1 MRVRTTSSTVAPAS
15 PRAVTMISKHR
26 LAWMYGSGST
36 DPSGQTGAVPDTT
49 TRSPMRMA
57 RQKPIVFSKGDPE
70 LTRRRSVFR
79 GSGSAERKQLQL
91 LESILNRGTK
101 LGDERLQ
108 PLLGWAVRDV
118 HHPDPAE
125 SCLQGVQAGRLVA
138 GHPGGRAANLAR
150 HLLVAMPTHPGRQAR
165 GGDEHALRLRVERRR
180 HDLSWPSRLEQG
192 RDLVGPAQRGDP
204 SDHVARAEND
214 ENARAGEQDDDRCNH
229 PGQHSLPR
237 LRLVGGGWAAVWH
250 QGRRTVLKL

>member
-15 PRAVTMISKHR
+15 PRAATMISKHR
-26 LAWMYGSGST
+26 LAWMYGSGPP
-36 DPSGQTGAVPDTT
+36 DRSGKAGAVPETT
-49 TRSPMRMA
+49 PRSRMRRR
-57 RQKPIVFSKGDPE
+57 RQKPIVFAKGAPE

-118 HHPDPAE
+118 HDPDPAE

-192 RDLVGPAQRGDP
+192 RNLDRPAQRGGRP
-204 SDHVARAEND
+204 DHTV
-214 ENARAGEQDDDRCNH
+214 
-229 PGQHSLPR
+229 P
-237 LRLVGGGWAAVWH
+237 AA
-250 QGRRTVLKL
+250 